1 MEPVIGQLMNQL
13 NISKTAYHAAAEAA
27 RMLTEAGYERLE
39 EQDTWSLRRGGRY
52 FVVRDGSALIAFCI
66 GREAG
71 GFRIVASHLDS
82 PCLKIKGEAVS
93 YAGGCAKLNVERYGG
108 CLNYSWLDIPVQIAG
123 RVIVAEAE
131 HRHLRA
137 EVVTEP
143 HRMVIPSVAIHF
155 NRDANSTLTL
165 NPQVDL
171 QPIAALA
178 EKFVLNIAH
187 EMPGDVLDAD
197 LFVVNAQEPY
207 LAGYH
212 DEFLVSPRIDNL
224 TSAFASLAALDGAG
238 EYGTAVAFLADN
250 EEVGSE
256 TKQGAG
262 SDFLRATLARIA
274 ESLGESFT
282 RALPHS
288 FLVSCDNAH
297 AIHPNHPEKSDPT
310 NAVRLGGGI
319 VIKHHANQNY
329 TTDAFS
335 SAVFKSILKQA
346 GVPYQD
352 FYMRADMLCGGT
364 LGTISSSQLSIRS
377 VDIGLA
383 QLAMHAATETM
394 CVADYPRLID
404 GLRAF
409 YAADLH
415 ADGYDT
421 VDIR

>member
-1 MEPVIGQLMNQL
+1 MEPIIGQLMKQL
-13 NISKTAYHAAAEAA
+13 DISKTAYHAAAEAA

-39 EQDTWSLRRGGRY
+39 EQDAWSLRRGGRY
-52 FVVRDGSALIAFCI
+52 FVLRDGSALIAFCV
-66 GREAG
+66 GTEAG
-71 GFRIVASHLDS
+71 GYRIVASHLDS
-82 PCLKIKGEAVS
+82 PCLKIKGQAVS
-93 YAGGCAKLNVERYGG
+93 YAGGCVKLNVERYGG
-108 CLNYSWLDIPVQIAG
+108 GLNYSWLDTPVQIAG
-123 RVIVAEAE
+123 RVIVAEE
-131 HRHLRA
+131 GSGRLRA
-137 EVVTEP
+137 EVITES

-155 NRDANSTLTL
+155 NREANSALAL

-178 EKFVLNIAH
+178 EKFVPDIAH
-187 EMPGDVLDAD
+187 ETPGEIVDGDQ
-197 LFVVNAQEPY
+197 FVVNAQEPY

-224 TSAFASLAALDGAG
+224 TSAFASLAALDAAG
-238 EYGTAVAFLADN
+238 VHGTSVALLADN
-250 EEVGSE
+250 EEVGSQ
-256 TKQGAG
+256 TKQGAA
-262 SDFLRATLARIA
+262 SDFLRATLQRIA

-310 NAVRLGGGI
+310 NAVRLGGGV

-335 SAVFKSILKQA
+335 SAVFKSILRRA
-346 GVPYQD
+346 NIPFQD
-352 FYMRADMLCGGT
+352 FYMRADMPCGGT
-364 LGTISSSQLSIRS
+364 LGAISSSQLSIRS

-383 QLAMHAATETM
+383 QLAMHSATETM
-394 CVADYPRLID
+394 CAADYPRLVD

-409 YAADLH
+409 YASDLRVG
-415 ADGYDT
+415 GYDT
-421 VDIR
+421 MDVL